1 MQHLT
6 LKNLMTH
13 WHTRLNRWLAPP
25 VFPDNELETHRA
37 ALLNIT
43 LIAAIIAMPLI
54 LLGNL
59 MGGNTPSSVLV
70 LNMVFFVSCLLGYYW
85 LKQGY
90 SEQIS
95 IVLIVWVFVYITV
108 ALVNLGTV
116 HSPTATAYSILVI
129 AAGILFDLK
138 RMVSTL
144 ALCSVAI
151 LGLIVAENL
160 GIIQPL
166 DAPFTITQWIIY
178 TAVMGISGF
187 ITFWTFKELSQALA
201 HAKIEI
207 AERKLAE
214 SLIQTQRDL
223 SFALASAVN
232 FETILERVLNSTLE
246 IQGLDSGGVYLVSEQ
261 TGALDLIVHRGLS
274 AEFVE
279 RSKHFSANSP
289 QTKLVMQGQMIY
301 RPYKEILANAN
312 ETQVHEPLRASV
324 IVPILHE
331 GHVIA
336 SLNLASHTLD
346 ELNASACQVLE
357 SMAAQM
363 GGVIARIRTENA
375 LHKSQHN
382 LQTLF
387 DSMDDF
393 LFILN
398 TQGNILQVNQVAL
411 QRLQY
416 TAAEIVG
423 KSIFDL
429 HPPERHAETEKI
441 VAEMLIGITDDCHI
455 PLLAK
460 DGTHIPVETKARL
473 GKWDDQTVLFGVS
486 RDITDRIRLE
496 QELEEQR
503 DFAITIMSTMGQGL
517 SVSNAQR
524 QIEYLNPACA
534 QMLGYTPEELMGTM
548 TKDLYYP
555 PDLSILESTHAE
567 RVTGRTTANEVR
579 LKHKDGSLVH
589 VLITATPRWRDNQI
603 DGTVAVITDLTE
615 RKRAEEILRA
625 SVERYRNLFD
635 NLPIPVFTKDLNGR
649 YTSCNAED
657 LKYWSTNP
665 VGRTDLELLPA
676 TYAEMLIQVD
686 NQVIQNRTPVNI
698 EEQLY
703 APFGV
708 RIMQSRKV
716 PLRDAKGQII
726 GILGAGVDITERKH
740 VEAQLRASEELYRQM
755 FANHSAIKLLI
766 DPISG
771 KIVDA
776 NFAAAE
782 FYGYSRATLLEMN
795 INQIHTLATE
805 PLEQMHQNVLNRTHN
820 YFILTHRLANGEL
833 RDVESYTVP
842 IQTQE
847 RSVLYSIIH
856 DITARRQAEDQL
868 RYLSTHDSLTGLF
881 NRAFFES
888 ELIRYTPSREFP
900 ISLIIADADN
910 LKVTNDTRGHPMG
923 DKIIKHI
930 ARALQAS
937 CRASD
942 IIARIGGDEFAI
954 LLPETNAITANQIA
968 TRILHKV
975 AMEQQEACPDL
986 PLHVSIGVATTD
998 NKKLDQA
1005 FRLADERMYANKRAY
1020 KHTL

>member
-6 LKNLMTH
+6 LHNLLEH
-13 WHTRLNRWLAPP
+13 WQTRLNRWFTPP
-25 VFPDNELETHRA
+25 VFPDNDLKTLRA
-37 ALLNIT
+37 ALLNIITSST
-43 LIAAIIAMPLI
+43 LIAIFIIILANLI
-54 LLGNL
+54 
-59 MGGNTPSSVLV
+59 GGNTPPLV
-70 LNMVFFVSCLLGYYW
+70 FLLNTIIFLSCLVILYW
-85 LKQGY
+85 LRRKHIQWA
-90 SEQIS
+90 S
-95 IVLIVWVFVYITV
+95 IILVGWGIFYITF
-108 ALVNLGTV
+108 ALINLGTV
-116 HSPTATAYSILVI
+116 RGPTTTAYTILVI
-129 AAGILFDLK
+129 SAGILFDRKGLIASF
-138 RMVSTL
+138 V
-144 ALCSVAI
+144 ACSAII
-151 LGLIVAENL
+151 LGLIAAENSGL
-160 GIIQPL
+160 IHHT
-166 DAPFTITQWIIY
+166 DTPFTLTQWIIY
-178 TAVMGISGF
+178 TCIIGISGF
-187 ITFWTFKELSQALA
+187 ITLWTLQELRNTLE
-201 HAKIEI
+201 HANIEI
-207 AERKLAE
+207 AE
-214 SLIQTQRDL
+214 SLIRTQRDL
-223 SFALASAVN
+223 SFAIASAVN

-246 IQGLDSGGVYLVSEQ
+246 IHGLDSGGVYLVDEQ

-279 RSKHFSANSP
+279 RSKHFPANSP

-301 RPYKEILANAN
+301 RPYKEILAHLNTPN
-312 ETQVHEPLRASV
+312 IQEPLRASL
-324 IVPILHE
+324 IMPILHE
-331 GHVIA
+331 GRVIA
-336 SLNLASHTLD
+336 TLNLASHTHD
-346 ELNASACQVLE
+346 EISVSARQVLE

-363 GGVIARIRTENA
+363 GGVIARIQTENA
-375 LHKSQHN
+375 LHSSQRK

-387 DSMDDF
+387 DTMDDF
-393 LFILN
+393 LFILDI
-398 TQGNILQVNQVAL
+398 QGNILQTNPVAL

-416 TAAEIVG
+416 TAQEIVG

-429 HPPERHAETEKI
+429 HPPERRAETEKI
-441 VAEMLIGITDDCHI
+441 VAEMLIGISDYCDI

-460 DGTHIPVETKARL
+460 DGTHIPVETKTHL
-473 GKWDDQTVLFGVS
+473 GKWDEQTVLFGIS
-486 RDITDRIRLE
+486 RDITERIRLKQKLQE
-496 QELEEQR
+496 QH
-503 DFAITIMSTMGQGL
+503 DFAMTVMSTMGQGL
-517 SVSNAQR
+517 SVSNSKR
-524 QIEYLNPACA
+524 QIEYINPACA
-534 QMLGYTPEELMGTM
+534 QMLGYTPKELIGTL
-548 TKDLYYP
+548 TKDLYHP
-555 PDLSILESTHAE
+555 PDLGILESTHAE

-657 LKYWSTNP
+657 LKYWSTHP
-665 VGRTDLELLPA
+665 VGHTDLELLPA

-686 NQVIQNRTPVNI
+686 DQVITHQTPMNI

-708 RIMQSRKV
+708 RTMQSRKV
-716 PLRDAKGQII
+716 PLRDTNGQII
-726 GILGAGVDITERKH
+726 GILGAGVDITERKQ

-755 FANHSAIKLLI
+755 FDNHSAIKLLI
-766 DPISG
+766 EPISG

-782 FYGYSRATLLEMN
+782 FYGYARATLLQMN
-795 INQIHTLATE
+795 INQINTLATE
-805 PLEQMHQNVLNRTHN
+805 QMEQMHQNVLNRTRT
-820 YFILTHRLANGEL
+820 YFILTHRLAGGEL

-847 RSVLYSIIH
+847 RTVLYSVIH
-856 DITARRQAEDQL
+856 DITARRQVEDQL

-888 ELIRYTPSREFP
+888 EMIRYTPSREFP

-910 LKVTNDTRGHPMG
+910 LKITNDTRGHAMG
-923 DKIIKHI
+923 DKILQHI

-954 LLPETNAITANQIA
+954 LLPETNAMTANQIV
-968 TRILHKV
+968 TRIHQKV
-975 AMEQQEACPDL
+975 MGEQQQASPDL
-986 PLHVSIGVATTD
+986 PLHVSVGVATTD
-998 NKKLDQA
+998 NKRLDQA
-1005 FRLADERMYANKRAY
+1005 FRLADERMYTNKRAY